1 MPKFPIEELPAEGG
15 LEGGGRIPPHRPGI
29 EELPRV
35 EEFRFPGNPT
45 RHEIPRVS
53 QFQAVSSAA
62 GNTHAL
68 AREVLHLRQR
78 VYKLESELLF
88 SGFGFTFGGKSG
100 APNELPAE
108 LELGGGSGTVPHI
121 PGEINELPPFS
132 VFQQVANVE
141 TRLGALETNLLASI
155 QALAAK
161 VEALSK

>member
-15 LEGGGRIPPHRPGI
+15 LEGGGRIPPHRPEI
-29 EELPRV
+29 AELPRV
-35 EEFRFPGNPT
+35 EEFRFPGSPT

-53 QFQAVSSAA
+53 EIPPLTGLA

-68 AREVLHLRQR
+68 AREVFHLRQR

-88 SGFGFTFGGKSG
+88 SGFGFTFGGQSG

-108 LELGGGSGTVPHI
+108 LELGGGSGRVPHI

-132 VFQQVANVE
+132 IFQQVANLE
-141 TRLGALETNLLASI
+141 TRLGAIETNLLSSI